1 MMITGVELKNIKS
14 YEHSGTIEF
23 APGVNAISGPNGAG
37 KSTILEAI
45 GLALFDV
52 KLYTQSHFIREG
64 AKQGEIVVSFID
76 SLDERQ
82 YQVVRPLG
90 SGAAYI
96 YDPEI
101 KRRLASGKND
111 VLDWIKEH
119 LKVSPSADLQA
130 LFEDAIGVPQGLLTV
145 PFLGNQAE
153 RKRKFDPLLQV
164 DDYERV
170 WEQLREVVSY
180 LDGQL
185 SVQKEEIAGLRGEL
199 RRLPELESEASEL
212 QGKIAQAVLELAD
225 VGEQLQQVTAQCQ
238 ALDELQKQIET
249 LSHQVVYYDS
259 QLEGLDRQL
268 ADAKTA
274 VQQGEAAQEIVSQA
288 EPGHQAYQAAQARL
302 QELEPQRLERDALK
316 QSLAEVERLLA
327 LEAQKVEQLEKR
339 LEEITQAEAQMI
351 VIKPQVDEQA
361 RLANELNVAEQAG
374 RELEA
379 ASLRVAEEQ
388 GKLERLNSELQRV
401 RADLEQL
408 SVLDAERGQLDDQRG
423 QLEDQ
428 VVQVKAGVSQLKIQ
442 HQHLVERQAF
452 LGQAETAECPV
463 CRQPLGKH
471 QREDLVSHY
480 QQELAQLEVE
490 QHTSQLRLDQLE
502 VDMQSVLQALAGNQ
516 EKTRLLPHPGRQVEL
531 LKELENQ
538 QRTLGEWQQRRES
551 LAEATEQK
559 SQLQEALANL
569 GDPLNKYQLLKAVAD
584 ERGDVEARLAAGRET
599 LTQVKEDADQV
610 SSRLGSF
617 ANLDKL
623 IKAQQKAMTT
633 HQSDHDRYLGNIIV
647 AQDLSRRRLRADEI
661 HIQVEN
667 TGRERGQVAVE
678 LEHIKTGYDEVKHRE
693 LKTRQEDLN
702 RRQAKLEERLSSDQ
716 DLLGKLSDQIE
727 TLKTMQARLEALE
740 SDLAFSQELSEALV
754 FIRQIFR
761 DAKPHI
767 IRQLV
772 QIISAEADRIY
783 SDIMN
788 DYTARLRWM
797 EDYGIV
803 IEQMGNQREY
813 IQLSGGEK
821 MVAALAVRLALLREM
836 SAIRVA
842 FFDEPTA
849 NLDEDR
855 RENLAAQITQIKGF
869 DQLFV
874 ISHDDSFERDTYHVL
889 HVTKENGISR
899 VEVG

>member
-1 MMITGVELKNIKS
+1 MMITGVELRNIKS
-14 YEHSGTIEF
+14 YEHSGTIKF
-23 APGVNAISGPNGAG
+23 ASGVNAISGPNGAG

-52 KLYTQSHFIREG
+52 KVHTQSHFLREG
-64 AKQGEIVVSFID
+64 AKRGEIVVSFID
-76 SLDERQ
+76 SLDERE

-90 SGAAYI
+90 SGTPYV

-101 KRRLASGKND
+101 KRRLVSGKND

-145 PFLGNQAE
+145 PFLGNPAE

-185 SVQKEEIAGLRGEL
+185 SGQKEEIAGLRGEL
-199 RRLPELESEASEL
+199 RRLPELRIQDSEL
-212 QGKIAQAVLELAD
+212 QGKIAQGEVELAE
-225 VGEQLQQVTAQCQ
+225 VSGQLQQVTAQCQ
-238 ALDELQKQIET
+238 ILDDLHKQIET
-249 LSHQVVYYDS
+249 LSHQAAYFDS
-259 QLEGLDRQL
+259 QLAGLERQL
-268 ADAKTA
+268 ADAEA
-274 VQQGEAAQEIVSQA
+274 AFQESEAAQGIVSQA
-288 EPGHQAYQAAQARL
+288 EPGYQAYQTAQARL
-302 QELEPQRLERDALK
+302 HELEQQRLERDALK
-316 QSLAEVERLLA
+316 ERLAEAERLLA
-327 LEAQKVEQLEKR
+327 LETQKIEQLETR
-339 LEEITQAEAQMI
+339 LEEITQAEAQM
-351 VIKPQVDEQA
+351 VAIKPQVDEQA
-361 RLANELNVAEQAG
+361 RLANELKAAEQAG

-379 ASLRVAEEQ
+379 ASLRVAEERI
-388 GKLERLNSELQRV
+388 KLERLTSELQRV

-408 SVLDAERGQLDDQRG
+408 SVLDAERDQLDNQRREMEEQTVQIKASAL
-423 QLEDQ
+423 QLQ
-428 VVQVKAGVSQLKIQ
+428 Q
-442 HQHLVERQAF
+442 HCEQLVERQA
-452 LGQAETAECPV
+452 LLEQAETAECPV
-463 CRQPLGKH
+463 CRQQLGKH

-490 QHTSQLRLDQLE
+490 QQTSQSRLAQLE
-502 VDMQSVLQALAGNQ
+502 VDLQSILQALAGNQ
-516 EKTRLLPHPGRQVEL
+516 EKSRLLPHPGRQVEL

-538 QRTLGEWQQRRES
+538 QRVLGEWQQRKES
-551 LAEATEQK
+551 LVGAPEQRR
-559 SQLQEALANL
+559 QLQEALDQL
-569 GDPLNKYQLLKAVAD
+569 GDPSSKYQRLKDYAD
-584 ERGDVEARLAAGRET
+584 GRSDIEARLPAGQEALAKIKRNAAQFSE
-599 LTQVKEDADQV
+599 
-610 SSRLGSF
+610 RLSGF
-617 ANLDKL
+617 TNLDKV
-623 IKAQQKAMTT
+623 INTQQKAMST
-633 HQSDHDRYLGNIIV
+633 HQADHDSYLGNIIV
-647 AQDLSRRRLRADEI
+647 AQDLSRRHVRADEI
-661 HIQVEN
+661 HTQAES

-678 LEHIKTGYDEVKHRE
+678 LEHIIAGYDEDKHRE
-693 LKTRQEDLN
+693 LKTRQQELS
-702 RRQAKLEERLSSDQ
+702 RVQAALEERLSTQQDQ
-716 DLLGKLSDQIE
+716 SGRLRSQIE
-727 TLKTMQARLEALE
+727 TLRTMQGQLEVLE
-740 SDLAFSQELSEALV
+740 SDLAFSQEIAEALV
-754 FIRQIFR
+754 FIRQTFR

-772 QIISAEADRIY
+772 QLISAEADRIFG
-783 SDIMN
+783 DIMN
-788 DYTARLRWM
+788 DYKARLRWT
-797 EDYGIV
+797 EDYGIIV
-803 IEQMGNQREY
+803 AQMGNEREY
-813 IQLSGGEK
+813 NQLSGGEK

-849 NLDEDR
+849 HLDEDR